1 MLESVMVARQRG
13 MTLPELIT
21 AMCVVA
27 IVLAAAVPSFAA
39 MFTRLRLQGA
49 SAEFGT
55 DLQYA
60 RSEAI
65 RQNLAASL
73 NTNEGGDGYTIVVNE
88 VVLKTVTLPI
98 GIKVTA
104 STGLSYDAMRA
115 LAEPAGQA
123 FVFASTDDSLQL
135 RVSSNV
141 MGRVQQC
148 VLTGSIP
155 GYSAC

>member
-1 MLESVMVARQRG
+1 MVTRQRG
-13 MTLPELIT
+13 MTLPELLS

-39 MFTRLRLQGA
+39 MFTRLRVQGA

-65 RQNLAASL
+65 RQHLPVSMDTNAA
-73 NTNEGGDGYTIVVNE
+73 GDGYAITVNGE
-88 VVLKTVTLPI
+88 ALKTVTLPP
-98 GIKVTA
+98 GVTVTA
-104 STGLSYDAMRA
+104 STSVAYDAMRA
-115 LAEPAGQA
+115 LAQPADQA
-123 FVFASTDDSLQL
+123 FVFAASDDSVQL

-141 MGRVQQC
+141 MGRAQLC
-148 VLTGSIP
+148 VLAGSVP